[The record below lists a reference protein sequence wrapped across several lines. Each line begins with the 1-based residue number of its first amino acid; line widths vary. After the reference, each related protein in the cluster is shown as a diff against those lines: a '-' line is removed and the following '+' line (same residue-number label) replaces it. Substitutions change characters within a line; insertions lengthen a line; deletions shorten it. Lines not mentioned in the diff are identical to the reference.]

1 MKRLLAMIFCCA
13 ALFGTTCAEV
23 TPPRTIS
30 FDNPKMKVF
39 LSPAELANGKAI
51 VCCPGG
57 GYYLLAT
64 GHEGYDW
71 VPFFNGEGVALA
83 VLEYRMP
90 KGDRE
95 IPMDDVRRAFKI
107 LTDSAAAWRIDPKQ
121 IGIMGSSA
129 GGHLA
134 SAIATHP
141 TPACNPAFQLLFYPV
156 ASLDKTITH
165 KGTRQG
171 FIGKDGTDDL
181 AAEYSAEN
189 KVSASTPRAFIIHCG
204 DDDVVHPQN
213 ALRYYS
219 ALQAAGVPATL
230 LMYPKGG
237 HGWGIWGPDGKRQP
251 MLDEISSWLKTF

>member
-1 MKRLLAMIFCCA
+1 
-13 ALFGTTCAEV
+13 
-23 TPPRTIS
+23 
-30 FDNPKMKVF
+30 
-39 LSPAELANGKAI
+39 
-51 VCCPGG
+51 
-57 GYYLLAT
+57 
-64 GHEGYDW
+64 
-71 VPFFNGEGVALA
+71 
-83 VLEYRMP
+83 
-90 KGDRE
+90 
-95 IPMDDVRRAFKI
+95 
-107 LTDSAAAWRIDPKQ
+107 
-121 IGIMGSSA
+121 MGSSA

-134 SAIATHP
+134 STVATHP
-141 TPACNPAFQLLFYPV
+141 TPECSPAFQLLFYPV

-189 KVSASTPRAFIIHCG
+189 KVTATTPRAFIIHCG